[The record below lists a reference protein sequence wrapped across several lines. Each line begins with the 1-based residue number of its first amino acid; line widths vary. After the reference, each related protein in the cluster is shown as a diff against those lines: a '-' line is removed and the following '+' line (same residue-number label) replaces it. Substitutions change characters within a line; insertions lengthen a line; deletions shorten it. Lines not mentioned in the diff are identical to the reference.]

1 MLVNVQNYAH
11 EDPIAN
17 SSIEIETDFLKNM
30 AAHKAQA
37 YSTVGTS

>member
-17 SSIEIETDFLKNM
+17 SSIEIETD
-30 AAHKAQA
+30 
-37 YSTVGTS
+37 YSQKYASTLGSSLLNCRN